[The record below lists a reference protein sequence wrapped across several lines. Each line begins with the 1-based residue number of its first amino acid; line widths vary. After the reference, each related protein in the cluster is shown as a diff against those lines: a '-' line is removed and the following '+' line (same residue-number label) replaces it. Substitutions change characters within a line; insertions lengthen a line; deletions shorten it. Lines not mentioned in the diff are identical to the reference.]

1 MDSLSLLDM
10 GPPSSL
16 ALQHRGFWFLGFR
29 TFWTQ
34 TRTYT
39 VSPLDAQAF
48 RLGLNHTA
56 GCPCT
61 PAPDGTSRDS
71 RPLTTAEA
79 DSHSKPL
86 TSMSRSLSIHVL
98 FILLPWR
105 TLIQARERGNH
116 FTAECQLISVKDDT
130 AQKSSF
136 CKHPSHN

>member
-16 ALQHRGFWFLGFR
+16 ALGLSDILDPDPDLHR
-29 TFWTQ
+29 Q
-34 TRTYT
+34 
-39 VSPLDAQAF
+39 PLDAQAF

-61 PAPDGTSRDS
+61 PAPDGTSWDS

-86 TSMSRSLSIHVL
+86 TSMSRSLSIHIL

-116 FTAECQLISVKDDT
+116 FTAECHLISGKDNT